1 MTADGSTP
9 GSDRTPGHGTSTS
22 DLYRPFRSRRGRRVA
37 VIIGLAQF
45 VLLAAIALS
54 LPKPFTWVEKGQVL
68 FVAAAV
74 AAVLWRLGEV
84 RAFPSA
90 SGLVVH
96 NLIRTTRL
104 EWAQVIAVRLGGGSP
119 WVTLDLD
126 DGDTLA
132 VMAIQRADGEVGQ
145 KEAQRLATLVA
156 LHSRTA
162 RDD

>member
-1 MTADGSTP
+1 MIAPDSTSGPAP
-9 GSDRTPGHGTSTS
+9 GSAE
-22 DLYRPFRSRRGRRVA
+22 LYRPFRSRRGRRVA
-37 VIIGLAQF
+37 LVIGVAEF
-45 VLLAAIALS
+45 ALLTAIALS
-54 LPKPFTWVEKGQVL
+54 LPEPFTWLEKGQVL
-68 FVAAAV
+68 LIAAAV

-104 EWAQVIAVRLGGGSP
+104 EWAQIVAVRLGGGSP
-119 WVTLDLD
+119 WVMLDLD
-126 DGDTLA
+126 DGDTVA
-132 VMAIQRADGEVGQ
+132 VMAIQRADAEVGQ

-156 LHSRTA
+156 LNSRTA